1 MFALPPPWRRRQL
14 LGISLVVGAS
24 YTGIGMVAPV
34 RVLYAQAHGASLAVI
49 GAMASAFLLANFAAQ
64 YPSGVIADRLGRRT
78 VILLGVA
85 IQALLTLA
93 YLAVQDPALFVV
105 LRLLEGV
112 AAALVLPSAR
122 ALVADVTPVEER
134 GQAYGLFS
142 ACFNAGFLLG
152 PGLGGLLAG
161 FGYPTVFVAAVLC
174 RVLALAIA
182 LRVVPHGN
190 RRSEHGDDGTRSFRP
205 LLHPALLG
213 AYVLAFGDYLYL
225 GFDQTL
231 MPLWIRHNLG
241 APVVAIG
248 ILFMLWAL
256 PNMLLSP
263 LTGRLADRRR
273 RSTLILVFGLAQV
286 PLYMAYG
293 LVSSIVLVG
302 VLFAVHSA
310 IYTLV
315 QPAVDAHV
323 ATAAPASAR
332 ARVQSLYSATGLI
345 GAFVGANALEPLYS
359 LNWRLP
365 LPVAGIVFG
374 LCVLAGGLLIRGH
387 ERSPAATYDHT
398 AAPQPSTF

>member
-1 MFALPPPWRRRQL
+1 
-14 LGISLVVGAS
+14 
-24 YTGIGMVAPV
+24 MVAPV
-34 RVLYAQAHGASLAVI
+34 RVLYAQSHGASLAII
-49 GAMASAFLLANFAAQ
+49 GAMATAFLLANFAAQ
-64 YPSGVIADRLGRRT
+64 YPSGLLADRIGRRT

-85 IQALLTLA
+85 VQALLTLS
-93 YLAVQDPALFVV
+93 YLAVQDPTLFVV

-122 ALVADVTPVEER
+122 ALVADITPVEER

-161 FGYPTVFVAAVLC
+161 FGYATVFVAAVLC
-174 RVLALAIA
+174 RVLAFLLA
-182 LRVVPHGN
+182 LRTLPLGN
-190 RRSEHGDDGTRSFRP
+190 RRPEHAGDDTRSFRP
-205 LLHPALLG
+205 LLQPALLG
-213 AYVLAFGDYLYL
+213 AYVLAFGDYLYF

-248 ILFMLWAL
+248 VLFMLWAL

-286 PLYMAYG
+286 PLYLAYG
-293 LVSSIVLVG
+293 FVGRVVLVG
-302 VLFAVHSA
+302 LLFTLHSV

-323 ATAAPASAR
+323 SAAAPASAR
-332 ARVQSLYSATGLI
+332 ARVQSLYGATGLV
-345 GAFVGANALEPLYS
+345 GAFVGATALAPLYS

-365 LPVAGIVFG
+365 LPAVGIVFG
-374 LCVLAGGLLIRGH
+374 LCVLAGGSLIRAH
-387 ERSPAATYDHT
+387 ELPPV
-398 AAPQPSTF
+398 APSD